1 MSIIIGIALAVLIAF
16 LALYA
21 TWLFVSRLRT
31 KESIPRSFFRWLR
44 DLFDLASG
52 LG

>member
-1 MSIIIGIALAVLIAF
+1 MSIVIGVLLAALVAF

-21 TWLFVSRLRT
+21 TWLLVSRLRA
-31 KESIPRSFFRWLR
+31 KESAPKSFLRWLR

>member
-1 MSIIIGIALAVLIAF
+1 MSIVIGVLLAVVVAI

-21 TWLFVSRLRT
+21 TWLFVSRIRA
-31 KESIPRSFFRWLR
+31 KESVPKSFFRWLR

>member
-1 MSIIIGIALAVLIAF
+1 MSIVIGIVLAILIAL
-16 LALYA
+16 LALYV
-21 TWLFVSRLRT
+21 TWLFVSRLRA
-31 KESIPRSFFRWLR
+31 KESIPKSFFRWLR

>member
-1 MSIIIGIALAVLIAF
+1 MSIVVGLLFAILIAF

-21 TWLFVSRLRT
+21 TWLFVVRLRA
-31 KESIPRSFFRWLR
+31 KESIPKSFFRWLR

>member
-1 MSIIIGIALAVLIAF
+1 MSIVIGILLAIAVAF

-21 TWLFVSRLRT
+21 TWLFVSRLRA
-31 KESIPRSFFRWLR
+31 KESIPKSFFRWLR

>member
-1 MSIIIGIALAVLIAF
+1 MSIVIGIALAALVAL

-21 TWLFVSRLRT
+21 TWLFVSRLRAR
-31 KESIPRSFFRWLR
+31 ESVPKTFLRWLR